1 MNDNIGDIFDMGE
14 PTVPPASLEVLQKE
28 LKHATELEA
37 IVEQLEEDLKNAK
50 KSLHHSKTARIP
62 DMMNELAIPKIT
74 YCGYNCVIN
83 DFVSGSLP
91 NEDNPVAR
99 EAAIEYL
106 VSHEAA
112 SLIKTEVKAEFGRG
126 GHNEALAL
134 KAQLEEEGYATTMK
148 TGVHAMTLAAWARER
163 LKNGDAIDTE
173 VLGLYTGKVAKLT
186 KVKEKK

>member
-1 MNDNIGDIFDMGE
+1 MSDNIGDMFDMGE
-14 PTVPPASLEVLQKE
+14 PEVPPASLELLQKE

-37 IVEQLEEDLKNAK
+37 LVEQMEEDLKNTK
-50 KSLHHSKTARIP
+50 KALHHSKTARIP

-74 YCGYNCVIN
+74 YGGYNVSVN

-99 EAAIEYL
+99 EAAIDYL
-106 VSHEAA
+106 VEHDAG

-134 KAQLEEEGYATTMK
+134 KAELEEQGYATTMK

-163 LKNGDAIDTE
+163 LKNGDEINTE
-173 VLGLYTGKVAKLT
+173 VLGLFTGKVAKFT
-186 KVKEKK
+186 KVKTK